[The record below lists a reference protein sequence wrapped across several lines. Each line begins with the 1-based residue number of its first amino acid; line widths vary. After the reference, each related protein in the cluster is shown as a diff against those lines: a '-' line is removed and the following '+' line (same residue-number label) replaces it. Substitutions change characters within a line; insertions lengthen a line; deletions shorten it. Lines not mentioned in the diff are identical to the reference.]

1 MPIGSEGSE
10 TRKIFDDVYH
20 YVIVPGVSLA
30 KRSYKCIRADEV
42 QKPNNIIKDIA
53 QKLYNADVV
62 IADLTGQNPNVFY
75 ELGVRH
81 ALVGKTI
88 ILSQSFTDI
97 PFDLRGYRTIIYS
110 PGDLSGNEQTK
121 KQIAKF
127 LQEIDE
133 KSSAS
138 DNPVSET
145 FGGFPQSKVDQK
157 PQTQGDILSYEIQQ
171 LRRVFD
177 QTAYSLLQQTEY
189 LSPNE
194 LKKTIQQ
201 ALDEKLTSFRSEF
214 TRNEDISILE
224 DLRKAGIANAYNRR
238 DVAMKRILELLPTA
252 RESIWLM
259 GISLRKFFH
268 RSSELRDRIRAL
280 QGHPLEWR
288 ALVIDPETDQALF
301 RSLREQETTYKKMLR
316 EGQLNYSHL
325 AKDELFNRFTP
336 IYTQMQL
343 YTDVMQTKSN
353 VKVAIEE
360 LGLRISLRFYRA
372 APVAFL
378 AIIDD
383 FLFVEQYHYGAIT
396 DDRVAEQVPVLE
408 FRRGSDMFRQLQG
421 HFEYVWNSLSR
432 DPFEENHNGF
442 VQQRD

>member
-1 MPIGSEGSE
+1 MAHDKLCFVIMPIGPEGSE
-10 TRKIFDDVYH
+10 IRKNSNDVYQ
-20 YVIVPGVSLA
+20 YIIVPGVSLA
-30 KRSYKCIRADEV
+30 KRSYKCLRADEV

-81 ALVGKTI
+81 ALVGRTI
-88 ILSQSFTDI
+88 ILAQSFTDI
-97 PFDLRGYRTIIYS
+97 PFDLRGYRTIIYN

-121 KQIAKF
+121 RQISRF

-133 KSSAS
+133 KPNAS

-145 FGGFPQSKVDQK
+145 FGGIPQSKLELT
-157 PQTQGDILSYEIQQ
+157 PQAQGDSLSDEIRQF
-171 LRRVFD
+171 RRIFD
-177 QTAYSLLQQTEY
+177 QTTYSLLQQAEY
-189 LSPNE
+189 LSHNE

-201 ALDEKLTSFRSEF
+201 AIDEKLNSFRSEF

-224 DLRKAGIANAYNRR
+224 DLRKAGISNAYNRR

-252 RESIWLM
+252 RESVWLM

-268 RSSELRDRIRAL
+268 RSSELYDRIRAL
-280 QGHPLEWR
+280 QGHPLEWK
-288 ALVIDPETDQALF
+288 ALVIDPDTDQALF
-301 RSLREQETTYKKMLR
+301 RSLREQETTYKKMLHV
-316 EGQLNYSHL
+316 GQLNYSSLH
-325 AKDELFNRFTP
+325 KTELFNQFAP
-336 IYTQMQL
+336 IYTQLQL
-343 YTDVMQTKSN
+343 YTDVMQTKLS
-353 VKVAIEE
+353 VKVATDE
-360 LGLRISLRFYRA
+360 LGLRIALRFYRA

-383 FLFVEQYHYGAIT
+383 FVFVEQYHYGAIT

-408 FRRGSDMFRQLQG
+408 FRRGSDMFRQLYG
-421 HFEYVWNSLSR
+421 HFQYVWNSLSR
-432 DPFEENHNGF
+432 DPYE
-442 VQQRD
+442 